1 VSRGLL
7 SIFRVGRLF
16 WPQLRNGSI
25 LVGKEQPKMTKF
37 YNIIETSNRGSDYPN
52 ERFVNIPSFR
62 LKKDAQAVADLI
74 NKEAG
79 DHADRY

>member
-1 VSRGLL
+1 
-7 SIFRVGRLF
+7 
-16 WPQLRNGSI
+16 
-25 LVGKEQPKMTKF
+25 MTKF